1 MVAMMRAVTI
11 PDSEGGQPKLYTIHT
26 YRKVLMVAFHPPFS
40 FVRLDHFL
48 IWNSSKLSC
57 YNDCTYFSCK
67 VLRKNIAT
75 NDFT

>member
-11 PDSEGGQPKLYTIHT
+11 SEPEG
-26 YRKVLMVAFHPPFS
+26 VAFHPPFS
-40 FVRLDHFL
+40 FVRLDYFL